1 MRELVIKYFEDK
13 LRSPSTLTKA
23 IKTAPGEI
31 INYLTE
37 LLEEKPE
44 WEKLSYLIIG
54 LVTRKRVK
62 KMFILWK
69 KFKI

>member
-23 IKTAPGEI
+23 IKTAPVEI
-31 INYLTE
+31 IDYLNK
-37 LLEEKPE
+37 LLEQESE
-44 WEKLSYLIIG
+44 WEKISYLVIG
-54 LVTRKRVK
+54 LVTRERVK

-69 KFKI
+69 NINI